1 MVKYSSFPT
10 KSISLFLSIF
20 IFFLSITT
28 SYEKL
33 NPTKVELAINCGG
46 KAYKG
51 DKGILYQEDKFFN
64 NGETSDYGK
73 NSDIQGTKDKI
84 IYQTER
90 WSSNNFEYNIPI
102 KSQGSYVLILKFS
115 EVYFSN
121 PNEKIF
127 DINFGDQNIIKNLD
141 IFKNAGKNFA
151 YDEYIEFII
160 KNDNVYF
167 NNKLISSAFNKEK
180 KTLNIKFIKTIKDN
194 PKINGIIL
202 VKGTIDDTDY
212 DEYKNKL
219 ESIEKNKSGRNERGF
234 ARLSKTIDFEDFE
247 DDFVD
252 DGKKFRSSNGI
263 FSLTSLMTISLIGG
277 ASYYFL
283 ISKKKY

>member
-10 KSISLFLSIF
+10 KLISLFLSIF
-20 IFFLSITT
+20 IFFISITI
-28 SYEKL
+28 SYAKL
-33 NPTKVELAINCGG
+33 NPAKVELAINCGG

>member
-1 MVKYSSFPT
+1 MVNKLFY
-10 KSISLFLSIF
+10 LFLSIF
-20 IFFLSITT
+20 IFFLSITI

-33 NPTKVELAINCGG
+33 NPAKVELAINCGG